1 MSYTKTVVLPVP
13 PDEAF
18 ALITEP
24 ERLRRWQAV
33 TATVDLRAGG
43 DYRWTITPGHIAAG
57 TVTEVEPGRRVVLG
71 WGWEGSTEL
80 PPDASTVT
88 LTVEPTE
95 GGTRVTLEHA
105 DLTAEQAVH
114 HEQGWEHYFERLQ
127 RLAATGDAGP
137 DDWAWAPDPLDPQVA
152 AEAVLAAIQPVLRG
166 LTVEDRTRPT
176 PCADFTCHDLVEHLA
191 GSMAGLGSMAGA
203 SIADPGGAPEPRVSA
218 MAGEAVRA
226 WRGVDVES
234 TVPGPGGHELPASYA
249 AAILPL
255 ELLLHGW
262 DLAQAAGLEL
272 ARLRPGRR
280 LRARARRDRRP
291 LRPPERRFRRRGRR
305 GARRRTRWTGSRPSP
320 AAVRS

>member
-1 MSYTKTVVLPVP
+1 M
-13 PDEAF
+13 
-18 ALITEP
+18 
-24 ERLRRWQAV
+24 
-33 TATVDLRAGG
+33 
-43 DYRWTITPGHIAAG
+43 
-57 TVTEVEPGRRVVLG
+57 
-71 WGWEGSTEL
+71 
-80 PPDASTVT
+80 T

-114 HEQGWEHYFERLQ
+114 HEQGWEHYFERLE

-137 DDWAWAPDPLDPQVA
+137 DDWAWAPETLDPQVA

-176 PCADFTCHDLVEHLA
+176 PCTDFTCHDLVEHLA
-191 GSMAGLGSMAGA
+191 GSMATLGSMAGA

-218 MAGEAVRA
+218 MAAAAVHA

-249 AAILPL
+249 AAVLPL

-262 DLAQAAGLEL
+262 DLAQAADLEL
-272 ARLRPGRR
+272 AVSDQVVAYVHELAETVVPS
-280 LRARARRDRRP
+280 ARS
-291 LRPPERRFRRRGRR
+291 R
-305 GARRRTRWTGSRPSP
+305 GAFGDEV
-320 AAVRS
+320 AAAPEAGPLDRLAAFAGRSSLVTA